1 MPCARHRRGT
11 ERLWHIPFAPFTGRR
26 WRQPDEGL
34 LSPIFWAGMSS
45 DNQPFLG
52 AENAFVENLK
62 QSRAGARPFA
72 GRRRPAGRRPARP
85 W

>member
-1 MPCARHRRGT
+1 MRHV
-11 ERLWHIPFAPFTGRR
+11 PFAPFTGSRC
-26 WRQPDEGL
+26 RQADEGL
-34 LSPIFWAGMSS
+34 LSPIPWAGMSS
-45 DNQPFLG
+45 DKKPFPN
-52 AENAFVENLK
+52 AENAFVENLR

>member
-1 MPCARHRRGT
+1 MPCERAERT
-11 ERLWHIPFAPFTGRR
+11 ERARQCPFAPFTGRR

-34 LSPIFWAGMSS
+34 VSANSPTGMSS
-45 DNQPFLG
+45 DNKYYPD
-52 AENAFVENLK
+52 AENAFVENLR

-72 GRRRPAGRRPARP
+72 GRRRRAGRRPARP